1 MVIRKK
7 LSGIGLLVSLFA
19 IVALFSTSIAWTPHQ
34 KECHK
39 INAKAKGQTLSK
51 TDNKAITVENI
62 IGGGLLNGTTNAEFI
77 FTAPPDPITGEIPFI
92 GTWVLTTKHGVITFN
107 VTNGV
112 FDSNTGEFS
121 EDLTAVAGTG
131 RFSNATG
138 SLYISG
144 LINLNTGSFTE
155 DISGEICLK

>member
-1 MVIRKK
+1 MIIMKK
-7 LSGIGLLVSLFA
+7 LRDFSHTVSLFA
-19 IVALFSTSIAWTPHQ
+19 IVALFLAGIAWTPPQ

-51 TDNKAITVENI
+51 TMSGAITVEDI
-62 IGGGLLNGTTNAEFI
+62 IGGGLLNGTTSAEFI
-77 FTAPPDPITGEIPFI
+77 FTAPPDPVTSEIPFI
-92 GTWVLTTKHGVITFN
+92 GTWVLTTKHGVFTFN

-112 FDSNTGEFS
+112 FNTSTGEFS
-121 EDLTAVAGTG
+121 EDLTAEEGTG
-131 RFSNATG
+131 RFSHASG
-138 SLYISG
+138 SLSISG